1 MRVYQEFPYNLLT
14 NREHL
19 KCYTHKCSGR
29 KTNVFR
35 HSHDST
41 PTPNI
46 IACPSVIDQSPIA
59 KSYSATL
66 VGCCGGGWWMVGL
79 RRLVVINLYTHGLWP
94 TDLRIPNHHKIPPNS
109 PPAYIYTFWI
119 VGGLGLKLGSIVW
132 WGLCQTSNDDA
143 TPSDMT
149 ISWACS

>member
-19 KCYTHKCSGR
+19 KCYTHNSVGGAKQMYSD
-29 KTNVFR
+29 TLMTR
-35 HSHDST
+35 H
-41 PTPNI
+41 PPPNI

-79 RRLVVINLYTHGLWP
+79 ERLVVINLYTHGL
-94 TDLRIPNHHKIPPNS
+94 
-109 PPAYIYTFWI
+109 
-119 VGGLGLKLGSIVW
+119 
-132 WGLCQTSNDDA
+132 
-143 TPSDMT
+143 
-149 ISWACS
+149 